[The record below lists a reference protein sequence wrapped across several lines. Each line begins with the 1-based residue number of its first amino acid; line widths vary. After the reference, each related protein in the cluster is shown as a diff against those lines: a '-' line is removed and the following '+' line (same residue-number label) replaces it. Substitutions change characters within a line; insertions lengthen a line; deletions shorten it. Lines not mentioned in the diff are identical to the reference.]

1 MLQLQTSQE
10 AKNDPELLVRSQA
23 VIVLGQHVASDF
35 NSNRED
41 LHVIN
46 LEESPTPSILI

>member
-1 MLQLQTSQE
+1 MARCKSY
-10 AKNDPELLVRSQA
+10 PEEHVGLKAPLVLVRR
-23 VIVLGQHVASDF
+23 LASDF

-46 LEESPTPSILI
+46 LEESPPPPLF